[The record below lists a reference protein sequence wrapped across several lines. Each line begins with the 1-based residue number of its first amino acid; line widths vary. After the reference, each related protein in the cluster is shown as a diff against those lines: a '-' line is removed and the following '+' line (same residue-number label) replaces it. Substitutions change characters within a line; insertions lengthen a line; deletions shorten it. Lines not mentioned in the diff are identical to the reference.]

1 MVDIIYSNSFARDMR
16 VVDDSYECCRVL
28 CCTCNA
34 SRELLLPWERGHSD
48 CNVYV
53 SYYKVVQAISAVL
66 FPSSGER
73 LKFLFL

>member
-16 VVDDSYECCRVL
+16 VVDDSYECCR
-28 CCTCNA
+28 
-34 SRELLLPWERGHSD
+34 RELLLPWEGGHSD

-66 FPSSGER
+66 FASSGER
-73 LKFLFL
+73 LKFLFYK